1 MRARI
6 LAGSGPRNARAALRP
21 MLVAQAA
28 LTLLLAAFLIVPVGM
43 SMLAGLTRNDFIGLR
58 SGLTLHWVAQVWDM
72 YRDAIGLSLRV
83 ALATLAIT
91 LLAGVPCAYAL
102 ARSRA
107 RVARLF
113 ERMLM
118 LPVAMPGLA
127 SALGL
132 LAVYGGLR
140 DFRASSGF
148 IVVGHVVFTLPFMVR
163 SVQAICAGIDLRGL
177 EEGAA
182 SLGAGFVQRMRTV
195 VLPNIRPGIVAG
207 ALTVVTLLAGVPCG
221 YALARSRARAARL
234 FERMLMLPVAM
245 PGLASALGLL
255 AVYGGLRA
263 FRSSSWFI
271 VVGHVVFTLPF
282 MVRSVQAICAG
293 IDLRGLEEG
302 AASLGAGFTQRM
314 RTVVLPNIRPGI
326 VAGALTVVTLSI
338 GEFNLTWMLATPTTK
353 TLPVGLADAYASLR
367 LEVGSAYT
375 LIFFVLIVPLL
386 VLMQR
391 AAGDGPPRRARP

>member
-1 MRARI
+1 MHASFPSSAPARPP
-6 LAGSGPRNARAALRP
+6 GPRIARAPLRP
-21 MLVAQAA
+21 MLLAQAA

-43 SMLAGLTRNDFIGLR
+43 SMLAGVTRNDFIGLR

-83 ALATLAIT
+83 ALATLAVT
-91 LLAGVPCAYAL
+91 LIAGVPCAYAL
-102 ARSRA
+102 ARSRS
-107 RVARLF
+107 RLARLF

-140 DFRASSGF
+140 GFRASSAF

-182 SLGAGFVQRMRTV
+182 SLGAGF
-195 VLPNIRPGIVAG
+195 L
-207 ALTVVTLLAGVPCG
+207 
-221 YALARSRARAARL
+221 
-234 FERMLMLPVAM
+234 
-245 PGLASALGLL
+245 
-255 AVYGGLRA
+255 
-263 FRSSSWFI
+263 
-271 VVGHVVFTLPF
+271 
-282 MVRSVQAICAG
+282 
-293 IDLRGLEEG
+293 
-302 AASLGAGFTQRM
+302 QRM

-391 AAGDGPPRRARP
+391 VSGDGPSRRTRP